1 MDHKISPSPKMAA
14 ELIAENDDLLTGLIL
29 LRLPEKS
36 LMRFKSV
43 SKRWQSL
50 ISSPHFAA
58 AHTNHH
64 HHRRRRRGRILPSFI
79 LGTAAQPP
87 EFFYFNPNTG
97 VFLPYTFEHPHTKI
111 LQSSHGLLLL
121 ECRNPRLGFPRVHYR
136 VYNPTTRKSRK
147 VEFDEYE
154 GRLAWIWGLSLSF
167 DPSISPYYKLI
178 CTRRPNFYS
187 TLWIEIYHS
196 ETDTWQHIT
205 GVEINYTPI
214 HDLQYWAGI
223 SCNDGLYWIRP
234 GSKSYRF
241 DVQTRHLEEMS
252 AIKFPWGEPDSSSGN
267 NNYIVESDGNAHCV
281 CTYFGYKNKY
291 LIVYE
296 LSPDRDTGWV
306 EKYWADLNPVS
317 EATGLCL
324 RLVGII
330 MRGDKEVDSSVLLH
344 APGMIIRYW
353 FWVKRF
359 EVLCNFTS
367 STIYKK
373 DEFQFKTKFCYQF
386 IESLAPV

>member
-1 MDHKISPSPKMAA
+1 MDAKGSRSPQAAA
-14 ELIAENDDLLTGLIL
+14 ELIAENDDLLTGLIAEN
-29 LRLPEKS
+29 LP
-36 LMRFKSV
+36 
-43 SKRWQSL
+43 
-50 ISSPHFAA
+50 
-58 AHTNHH
+58 N
-64 HHRRRRRGRILPSFI
+64 FI
-79 LGTAAQPP
+79 LATAAQPP
-87 EFFYFNPNTG
+87 EFFSFNPTTR

-121 ECRNPRLGFPRVHYR
+121 ECGNPRLGFPRVHYR

-178 CTRRPNFYS
+178 CTRRPNFCS

-196 ETDTWQHIT
+196 ELDTWQHIT

-223 SCNDGLYWIRP
+223 SCNDGVYWIRP

-241 DVQTRHLEEMS
+241 DVKTRQLEEMS
-252 AIKFPWGEPDSSSGN
+252 VIKFPRGEPDSSSGN
-267 NNYIVESDGNAHCV
+267 NNFIVESDGNAHCV
-281 CTYFGYKNKY
+281 RTYFGYENKY

-296 LSPDRDTGWV
+296 LSPDRNTGWV
-306 EKYWADLNPVS
+306 EKYRADLNPVS
-317 EATGLCL
+317 KAIGCL
-324 RLVGII
+324 RVVGII
-330 MRGDKEVDSSVLLH
+330 ARGDKEEDSSVLLH
-344 APGMIIRYW
+344 APGTIVRYW
-353 FWVKRF
+353 FFDKRF
-359 EVLCNFTS
+359 EVLCNFAN
-367 STIYKK
+367 STIYKE
-373 DEFQFKTKFCYQF
+373 DEFQFETKFCYQF